1 MPSKFDH
8 LISETESTLWPIPG
22 QDMHNRAVT
31 YKSLPSIQELLLR
44 SPDTDTTGIINS
56 APVFAAPL
64 TNVINDASEVYRSLQ
79 VLKSK
84 FIDAKSSPV
93 YQGRGNKQKALDIL
107 IDNVE
112 RIEKFLV
119 NSIVEEL
126 NNLSPASLNDKK

>member
-1 MPSKFDH
+1 MSSKFDS

-22 QDMHNRAVT
+22 QDMHNRAVS

-56 APVFAAPL
+56 ASVFAAPL
-64 TNVINDASEVYRSLQ
+64 TNIITDASEVYRSLQ

-84 FIDAKSSPV
+84 FIDAKASPV
-93 YQGRGNKQKALDIL
+93 YQGRDNKQKTLDALIG
-107 IDNVE
+107 NVE
-112 RIEKFLV
+112 QIEKFLV

-126 NNLSPASLNDKK
+126 NNLSLASLSDKK